1 MTILLYDYR
10 ELEERSARYLNV
22 WKAWHLIL
30 YALAAIFGIL
40 NYVFLQNTM
49 QLVDNNCVL
58 YPRDLE
64 FRFIDLPDVPEIYSS
79 VNKTTGILNDS
90 NYTKIED
97 NQKTQNI
104 SAQEENGK
112 EKNVTQENNPN
123 TNITTQNETYPGNI
137 SNDVNIITVNE
148 THRLVLDT
156 SRTLFGYDSDC
167 QYAEY
172 MPIMSMI
179 VAAAWATFFT
189 MCPAGGYSRSG
200 LQQPWR
206 ILVPALFF
214 SLLMVGLTGHSF
226 TSTNRGLYAFCSA
239 FYNVTNATTC
249 SSVNPY
255 LERAWNA
262 SWSFG
267 GRAAAVRA
275 ASAGVWASWACA
287 AALFLARCLTVP
299 DFQVKRT
306 GAYLKDPH
314 QKITPYLK
322 KSTRRRPSNSS
333 MNKRDTASVRSE
345 PTVTT
350 ELVTASM
357 EQGQDT
363 VPPSPQIT
371 PFKHANGREDIE
383 MTVTPNQMILK

>member
-10 ELEERSARYLNV
+10 ELEERASRYLNV

-40 NYVFLQNTM
+40 NYVFLRNTM

-58 YPRDLE
+58 YPRELA
-64 FRFIDLPDVPEIYSS
+64 FRFIDLPDVPETYSS
-79 VNKTTGILNDS
+79 VNSTSIINDL
-90 NYTKIED
+90 NYTKNEEIR
-97 NQKTQNI
+97 NAQNLPV
-104 SAQEENGK
+104 QVENVTK
-112 EKNVTQENNPN
+112 IQSVEEKNVTNMNNTVRN
-123 TNITTQNETYPGNI
+123 DTESVTIE
-137 SNDVNIITVNE
+137 NDVNILTVNE

-156 SRTLFGYDSDC
+156 SRTLFGWDNDC

-179 VAAAWATFFT
+179 FAAAWATFFT
-189 MCPAGGYSRSG
+189 MCPGGGYSRSG

-206 ILVPALFF
+206 ILAPALLFA
-214 SLLMVGLTGHSF
+214 LIMVGLTGHSF

-239 FYNVTNATTC
+239 FYNITNATTC

-255 LERAWNA
+255 LPLARNT
-262 SWSFG
+262 SWAFG
-267 GRAAAVRA
+267 ARAAAARA

-287 AALFLARCLTVP
+287 AALFLARCLTAP
-299 DFQVKRT
+299 DFQIRRT
-306 GAYLKDPH
+306 GAYLNDPQ

-322 KSTRRRPSNSS
+322 KSKRRRVSKASP
-333 MNKRDTASVRSE
+333 NKRDNASIRSE
-345 PTVTT
+345 PTATT
-350 ELVTASM
+350 ELVTASV

-363 VPPSPQIT
+363 VPPSPQVT
-371 PFKHANGREDIE
+371 PMKPMNGREDIE
-383 MTVTPNQMILK
+383 MTITPHQLH